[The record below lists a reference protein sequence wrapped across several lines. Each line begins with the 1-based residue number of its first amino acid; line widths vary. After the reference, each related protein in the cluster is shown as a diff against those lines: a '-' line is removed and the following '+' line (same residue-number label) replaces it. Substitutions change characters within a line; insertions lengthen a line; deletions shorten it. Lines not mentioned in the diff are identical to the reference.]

1 MARNGDSSDSSVYSS
16 RSGGSISKASSTSSS
31 SSRNNKSSSSSS
43 SIRSNISK
51 QKWTRKQTKKK
62 AVMPDIEL
70 TPYEKLREAN
80 ILERK

>member
-31 SSRNNKSSSSSS
+31 SSRNNKSSSSS

>member
-31 SSRNNKSSSSSS
+31 SSRNNKSSSS